1 MLPAASYVFD
11 LDGTI
16 SDPAVGIGRSLNY
29 ALQHFG
35 YPPISER
42 AVSCLIGP
50 PLDEAFRSIV
60 DDASPRRI
68 AALVSRYRERYAE
81 IGFSENVIY
90 PGILEA
96 LRALVRAGVV
106 LGLCTSKRTDLA
118 DRILRLFGIRE
129 HFRFVSGGD
138 IGVSKR
144 EQLGA
149 LLANESID
157 RSFIMVG
164 DRAIDILA
172 ARANG
177 LAAIGVLWG
186 HGSLEELRAAS
197 PDLLVEFP
205 HELVERVCT
214 A

>member
-1 MLPAASYVFD
+1 MPPPASYVFD

-16 SDPAVGIGRSLNY
+16 SDPAVGIGRSVNY

-35 YPPISER
+35 YPAIPECE
-42 AVSCLIGP
+42 VPGLIGP
-50 PLDEAFRSIV
+50 PLDETFRSIIE
-60 DDASPRRI
+60 DASPQRV

-90 PGILEA
+90 PGIPEA
-96 LRALVRAGVV
+96 LHALVQAGIV
-106 LGLCTSKRTDLA
+106 LGVCTSKRADFA

-129 HFRFVSGGD
+129 HFRFISGGD
-138 IGVSKR
+138 IGISKR

-157 RSFIMVG
+157 TSFIMVG

-172 ARANG
+172 ASANG

-186 HGSLEELRAAS
+186 HGSLAELRAAS

-205 HELVERVCT
+205 HELVERVCGV
-214 A
+214 